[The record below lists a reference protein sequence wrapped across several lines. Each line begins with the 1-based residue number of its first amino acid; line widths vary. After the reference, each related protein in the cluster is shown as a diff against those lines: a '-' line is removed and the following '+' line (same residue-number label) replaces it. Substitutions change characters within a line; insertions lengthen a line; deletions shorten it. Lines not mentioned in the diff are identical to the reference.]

1 MITRGLVWRL
11 GLSQLVCWG
20 VSYYQ
25 VAIFGPR
32 IADETGWPGTI
43 VFGGFSLAL
52 VTMGIVSPAV
62 GRAVDRRGGRAV
74 MSAGSCL
81 IALGCATMAAA
92 NGPTLYLAAWLV
104 LGVAMRMTLYDAAF
118 ASLVRIGGAAAR
130 APISRIT
137 LLGGLAS
144 TAFWPIGEAL
154 ADAVGWRAAL
164 LCYASVALATVPLHL
179 AIPVSRHDDLRGG
192 DVQDAGRPP
201 LARTG
206 AEQRLAAVLFGLVT
220 TLGGVLNAAISAHAI
235 ALLTGRGLAAGVAIW
250 ASTLRG
256 IGQSLARLC
265 EVLSGSRLDPLALG
279 VLATGIV
286 PLGFLAAILGGGSLT
301 AGIAFA
307 FLYGAG
313 WGLVT
318 ITRGTQPLVLF
329 DRASYGAISGRLIAP
344 GFYLSALA
352 PMAYAAFIDRYG
364 HAAAI
369 ELATALSLA
378 VFAASAALWW
388 RFGRESS

>member
-20 VSYYQ
+20 ISYYQ

-32 IADETGWPGTI
+32 IATETGWPGSV

-62 GRAVDRRGGRAV
+62 GRAVDRRGGRVV
-74 MSAGSCL
+74 MTAGSCL
-81 IALGCATMAAA
+81 IAAGCALMAAA
-92 NGPTLYLAAWLV
+92 TGPELYFAAWLV
-104 LGVAMRMTLYDAAF
+104 LGIAMRMSLYDAAF

-130 APISRIT
+130 APISQIT

-144 TAFWPIGEAL
+144 SALWPIGEAL
-154 ADAVGWRAAL
+154 ANAFGWRAAL
-164 LCYASVALATVPLHL
+164 LCYAGLALATVPLHL
-179 AIPVSRHDDLRGG
+179 GIPAARHDEPG
-192 DVQDAGRPP
+192 DGAGRAAERPP
-201 LARTG
+201 LARTT
-206 AEQRLAAVLFGLVT
+206 AEQRLAALLFALVT
-220 TLGGVLNAAISAHAI
+220 ALGGVLNAAISAHVI
-235 ALLTGRGLAAGVAIW
+235 ALLTGLGLAAAAAVW

-256 IGQSLARLC
+256 VGQSLARLG
-265 EVLSGSRLDPLALG
+265 EILSGSRLDPLALG

-286 PLGFLAAILGGGSLT
+286 PLGLLAAVLGGGSVA

-329 DRASYGAISGRLIAP
+329 DRAGYGAISGRLVAP
-344 GFYLSALA
+344 SFYLSALA
-352 PMAYAAFIDRYG
+352 PMAFAAFMDRYG
-364 HAAAI
+364 PDAAI
-369 ELATALSLA
+369 RLATALSLA

-388 RFGRESS
+388 RFGRPG